1 MGMCVKSCNG
11 RVYDASGFL
20 LIEVLVAFFI
30 VCLCLG
36 ILLSQLGKSHHLAY
50 KAKKI
55 IQENDI
61 LEEAL
66 GSFILKRTELEKEEE
81 GEIEI
86 KLPELDVPLNIYIDT
101 VSVIENYDE
110 ALRKKGELKRYKIKI
125 KLGKKEQEIIGYF

>member
-1 MGMCVKSCNG
+1 MGVCVKSCN
-11 RVYDASGFL
+11 RRFYNAPGFL
-20 LIEVLVAFFI
+20 LIEILVAFFI

-55 IQENDI
+55 IQESDI

-66 GSFILKRTELEKEEE
+66 GSFILKRTELGKEEK

-86 KLPELDVPLNIYIDT
+86 KLPEVDVPLNIYIET
-101 VSVIENYDE
+101 VSIIENYGE
-110 ALRKKGELKRYKIKI
+110 ALRKKGELKRYKIQIKI
-125 KLGKKEQEIIGYF
+125 GEKQQEITGYF